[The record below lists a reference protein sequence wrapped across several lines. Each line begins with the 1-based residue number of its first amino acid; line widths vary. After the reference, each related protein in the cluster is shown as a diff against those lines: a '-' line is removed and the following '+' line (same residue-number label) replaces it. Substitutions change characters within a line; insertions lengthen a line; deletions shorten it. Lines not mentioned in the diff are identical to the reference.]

1 MEKGV
6 LKNLADFTGKDL
18 RCILFNE
25 IADLNPCNFIKQSLQ
40 QRCFLMKFAKFL
52 RTLILRNI
60 CERLFLLHFLR
71 WLIMEV
77 DQKGLCKSSHQKC
90 SMKKGVLR
98 NF

>member
-6 LKNLADFTGKDL
+6 LKNLADFTGKVL

-40 QRCFLMKFAKFL
+40 QRCFLMKFAKFF

-77 DQKGLCKSSHQKC
+77 DQKGLCKSSHQKW